1 MGQLMD
7 YNGNDL
13 VRKVYEQ
20 DGLLDILTSFE
31 KFLDDSNLYV
41 YSGWM
46 DGVIVEGP
54 NVSKYW
60 VEIVLMF
67 DGATMPDPRGAK
79 LFERHGVKVSVKKT
93 FQERSIE
100 KPRSQNDM
108 QTIRAGVLKPAVEK
122 VPVILYKFVVP
133 RQLLDFESFDEYK
146 ILDANA
152 SSDISDSD
160 IETDAPDTTNDD
172 AGESDNFDD
181 LMATDD
187 AV

>member
-1 MGQLMD
+1 MD

-41 YSGWM
+41 YSGWL

-60 VEIVLMF
+60 VEITLMF
-67 DGATMPDPRGAK
+67 DGVNMPDPRGAK

-93 FQERSIE
+93 YQERSIE
-100 KPRSQNDM
+100 KPRSQDDM
-108 QTIRAGVLKPAVEK
+108 QTIRAGVLKPAVEQ

-146 ILDANA
+146 ILDA
-152 SSDISDSD
+152 SSAPDPELEDVQTDEQTTDQVDSD
-160 IETDAPDTTNDD
+160 QT
-172 AGESDNFDD
+172 DNFDD
-181 LMATDD
+181 LMSADD
-187 AV
+187 TEQGV

>member
-1 MGQLMD
+1 MS

-93 FQERSIE
+93 FQDRSIE
-100 KPRSQNDM
+100 KPRSQSDM
-108 QTIRAGVLKPAVEK
+108 QTIRAGVLKPVVEK

-146 ILDANA
+146 ILDANT
-152 SSDISDSD
+152 SRELSTSDEPDEVDSEVSAD
-160 IETDAPDTTNDD
+160 TD
-172 AGESDNFDD
+172 ESDDFDD
-181 LMATDD
+181 LMSSNDT
-187 AV
+187 V

>member
-1 MGQLMD
+1 MD

-41 YSGWM
+41 YRGWL

-60 VEIVLMF
+60 VEITLMF
-67 DGATMPDPRGAK
+67 DGASMPDPRGAK

-93 FQERSIE
+93 YQDRSIE

-146 ILDANA
+146 ILDA
-152 SSDISDSD
+152 STSQDDISNDEPVD
-160 IETDAPDTTNDD
+160 DQEDAVYTEPTDD
-172 AGESDNFDD
+172 FDD
-181 LMATDD
+181 LMSLDNTK
-187 AV
+187 

>member
-1 MGQLMD
+1 MD

-41 YSGWM
+41 YSGWL

-60 VEIVLMF
+60 VEITLMF
-67 DGATMPDPRGAK
+67 DGADMPDPRGAK

-93 FQERSIE
+93 YQERSIE
-100 KPRSQNDM
+100 KPKSQNDM
-108 QTIRAGVLKPAVEK
+108 QTIRAGVLKPVVEQ

-146 ILDANA
+146 ILDA
-152 SSDISDSD
+152 STEQDPSLKSGPTDQPMDS
-160 IETDAPDTTNDD
+160 ETTEQTDD
-172 AGESDNFDD
+172 FDD
-181 LMATDD
+181 LMSSDD
-187 AV
+187 TE